1 MKKLFK
7 TLLVLVILGVVG
19 YFGYQYYAENH
30 GVASQ
35 IVDEV
40 QYTQYTIATGNLS
53 KTVTGTGTLSIS
65 QTEELSLD
73 YAVTIDET
81 LVEAGE
87 VVAQGQALLSID
99 TDALQTTIDT
109 LQTELD
115 TCETSMASLASSFS
129 STATLKMPQYGR
141 IKELYISQGQ
151 YIQDVMDEVGSIAL
165 LSLDNLMYT
174 EVDAAEGMAI
184 STEVKVKIG
193 RNTIDGVVRSIEG
206 GKANITF
213 SDGYS
218 SEGGEVEVV
227 YKSESLGT
235 SIAHISMPYY
245 LTTTEKGY
253 IDAVYAEVNDRKWEN
268 NRVAYLIN
276 IPVSQE
282 YTTLQSTREK
292 FTTQIKALNAL
303 KSEGV
308 LNAPAAGIVASI
320 VSASQSEQ
328 TAYTALATLYVGD
341 DKNMVVSVDELDIIN
356 VAVGQNV
363 DIAMD
368 AITDKTY
375 SASVSKVSQI
385 GTATSGV
392 TVYNVTLTIA
402 GDDQLKLG
410 MNGTATI
417 NIEEVTDVLLVPITA
432 MNTSRNGSYV
442 WVLDPTAEV
451 STETAAE
458 PGIQTFIETGL
469 SDENYA
475 EVTSGLNAGDIVLIT
490 REASSTSTS
499 SESGFDM
506 SMMMNMDGGSM
517 PSMGSGSMPSMGSGS
532 MPSGGT
538 APSGGGTGG
547 GTGGGGGRQGGN

>member
-7 TLLVLVILGVVG
+7 TLLVLVILGVGG
-19 YFGYQYYAENH
+19 YFGYQYYTENY

-35 IVDEV
+35 IVDDV

-87 VVAQGQALLSID
+87 VVSEGQALLSLD

-174 EVDAAEGMAI
+174 EVDAVEGMAI
-184 STEVKVKIG
+184 STEVKVKVG
-193 RNTIDGVVRSIEG
+193 RNTIDGVVRSIED

-253 IDAVYAEVNDRKWEN
+253 IDAVYVEVDDRKWTN

-292 FTTQIKALNAL
+292 LTAQIKALNAL
-303 KSEGV
+303 KDEGV

-320 VSASQSEQ
+320 VSASQNEQ
-328 TAYTALATLYVGD
+328 AAYTALATLYVGD

-432 MNTSRNGSYV
+432 MSTSRNGSYV

-451 STETAAE
+451 STEATAE

-490 REASSTSTS
+490 REASSASTS
-499 SESGFDM
+499 SESDFDM
-506 SMMMNMDGGSM
+506 SMMMNMD
-517 PSMGSGSMPSMGSGS
+517 SGSMPSFDSGS

-538 APSGGGTGG
+538 APSGGGGGGTGG
-547 GTGGGGGRQGGN
+547 GGGAGGGGGGRQGGN